1 MLRIRERLAK
11 RARHAAACDG
21 GSKYNPTR
29 KIRISPPRIYCIF
42 ATAMR
47 NACGK
52 PPLLMGYTDTPPE
65 WTFRYF
71 SSIYS
76 PISEKSAMEGCFMMS
91 PNRLRRRL
99 AQRARHAAAC
109 DGVSKYTP
117 TAENGCPWCSFNS
130 PAHWRA
136 SRNCVAC
143 EEYFSCG
150 ALSSPPE
157 KQLLYS
163 RTPV

>member
-1 MLRIRERLAK
+1 MRIRERLAK
-11 RARHAAACDG
+11 RTHHAAACDG

-29 KIRISPPRIYCIF
+29 KIR
-42 ATAMR
+42 
-47 NACGK
+47 
-52 PPLLMGYTDTPPE
+52 
-65 WTFRYF
+65 
-71 SSIYS
+71 
-76 PISEKSAMEGCFMMS
+76 MS
-91 PNRLRRRL
+91 PNRIRCVFANALPNVRTTPPPVMGDLNTTPPGKSEGCFRMSPNRIRRRL

-117 TAENGCPWCSFNS
+117 TAENTALGCPWCSFNS

-150 ALSSPPE
+150 ALSSPLE